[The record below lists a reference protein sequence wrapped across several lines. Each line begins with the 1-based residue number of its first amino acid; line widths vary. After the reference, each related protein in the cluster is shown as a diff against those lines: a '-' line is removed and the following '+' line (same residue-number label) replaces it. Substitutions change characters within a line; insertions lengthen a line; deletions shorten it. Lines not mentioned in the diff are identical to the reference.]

1 MHRHII
7 IPDVAAMRHLSKDC
21 LSSHRYEKSAQV
33 KFNDN
38 AILFKKQKKN
48 RRHSCWLP
56 RQRPTET
63 FIRFSRAIKMAVNVV
78 AQVFVQFLSIWFPP
92 KNSRAK
98 LVQQRAPISIFIF
111 SSFPEKEKKQTTGE
125 GKKKGKFKI
134 FGCGSDASAQYLG
147 IKQFTTSLAKI
158 RKNPNQKIDVQNK
171 TKTHANALVAH
182 CYCCFATRNFVFF

>member
-1 MHRHII
+1 
-7 IPDVAAMRHLSKDC
+7 
-21 LSSHRYEKSAQV
+21 
-33 KFNDN
+33 
-38 AILFKKQKKN
+38 
-48 RRHSCWLP
+48 
-56 RQRPTET
+56 
-63 FIRFSRAIKMAVNVV
+63 MAVNVV

-171 TKTHANALVAH
+171 TKTRKCASGALLLLF
-182 CYCCFATRNFVFF
+182 CNEKFCFFLKTKEKIPIVKKRKKKSTVNGTRIDLGNILKDIEPVPVGNTCRLFFSFLSF